1 MAARRIAGS
10 IRQVSLA
17 GTVFHVMADS
27 NISMPPSGWENSN
40 IPTSG
45 PNMRKMVRRSQNI
58 EGLVLACTVDDL
70 AALRL
75 ISESL
80 DDITMSVTNA
90 AGDTLRAEGTIN
102 LESHESEENRTAVQ
116 LLPVG
121 EWTTSVAEVS

>member
-27 NISMPPSGWENSN
+27 NISMPPSAWENSN

-45 PNMRKMVRRSQNI
+45 PNMRRMVRRSQNI
-58 EGLVLACTVDDL
+58 EGLVLACTADDL
-70 AALRL
+70 AALKL

-80 DDITMSVTNA
+80 DNITMSVTNA
-90 AGDTLRAEGTIN
+90 AGDTLRAEGTVN
-102 LESHESEENRTAVQ
+102 LESHETEENRTAVQ
-116 LLPVG
+116 LLPEN